1 MTKPDD
7 PDFNGF
13 YAATASR
20 VIGYLCV
27 VLGDMAEAED
37 AAHEAY
43 ARAWARWPKIR
54 TYDSP
59 EAWVRT
65 VALRVAMNSWRKAKN
80 RLIAQRR
87 SSHAERRESPDPAGL
102 SPDRLL
108 VIEALRKITVEQRQ
122 ALVLFHMLGRTIA
135 EISHE
140 TGVPVGTV
148 KARLSRGR
156 KALAP
161 YLSEFADE
169 DEEEDGPQDRTAS
182 PQTAP
187 PRLINTNTTATA
199 THAREMISGA

>member
-1 MTKPDD
+1 MTKPED

-54 TYDSP
+54 EYDSP

-87 SSHAERRESPDPAGL
+87 SNHAERRDSPDPAGL
-102 SPDRLL
+102 SQDRLV

-122 ALVLFHMLGRTIA
+122 ALVLFHMLGKTVA

-161 YLSEFADE
+161 YLSEFADDQE
-169 DEEEDGPQDRTAS
+169 DAPAS
-182 PQTAP
+182 PQAAPSRLTSTAAA
-187 PRLINTNTTATA
+187 TTATTTA
-199 THAREMISGA
+199 VTNAKEMISGA